1 MDERTVSKSTNIARN
16 KRWCPRVQTPAR
28 TCRAARMWR
37 RSAFPAQ
44 VTACAVLLS
53 AFWLRATSTIRDRR
67 SLSRAQHT
75 IPSLACSP
83 YKAPVEVRVPQADH
97 NVSSREVSRDR
108 PKVRRLLS
116 GLPASK
122 PDSRFVPSVPLSVE
136 SPTCRSVQRLSRQTQ
151 HGASVRSPR
160 SDSEHAS
167 RTPAVSHTQLSFRSL
182 FFSPFLRVVR

>member
-1 MDERTVSKSTNIARN
+1 
-16 KRWCPRVQTPAR
+16 
-28 TCRAARMWR
+28 MWR

-53 AFWLRATSTIRDRR
+53 AFWLCAASTMRDRR

-97 NVSSREVSRDR
+97 NVSSREVSKDR
-108 PKVRRLLS
+108 QTLRRILS

-122 PDSRFVPSVPLSVE
+122 PDSSFVLSVPLSVE
-136 SPTCRSVQRLSRQTQ
+136 SPTCSSVQRPSRPSNTVPPSFARFEATPSTPREP
-151 HGASVRSPR
+151 GRS
-160 SDSEHAS
+160 
-167 RTPAVSHTQLSFRSL
+167 SHTALLSF
-182 FFSPFLRVVR
+182 PFLFSFES